1 VPLTHKKYEKLKSRK
16 LTEQL
21 FKTGKSL
28 NLFPF
33 RVSFLVSKTGFDIP
47 EAKGFRMNLPVQA
60 GVGVSSRLF
69 KKAVDRNRIK
79 RLLREAWR
87 LQKQPLCQ
95 QALGCQCQ
103 LAVFIIYTGKDLP
116 QWELVYRQMAVS
128 IEKLVGQLQKI
139 SS

>member
-1 VPLTHKKYEKLKSRK
+1 VSLTHKKYEKLKSRK

-28 NLFPF
+28 NLFPL
-33 RVSFLVSKTGFDIP
+33 RVIFLATQTGFDVR
-47 EAKGFRMNLPVQA
+47 EAKGFRTGFSVQA

-87 LQKQPLCQ
+87 LQKATLYN
-95 QALGCQCQ
+95 ATREKQCQ
-103 LAVFIIYTGKDLP
+103 LAVFIIYTGKEVP
-116 QWELVYRQMAVS
+116 NYGQVQVQVKAA
-128 IEKLVGQLQKI
+128 IEKLSAQVQKLF
-139 SS
+139 S